1 MEAGNRDPIG
11 VYSLTMTPGTR
22 ASEDSKSSGAD
33 VHPSPSAADGRRGR
47 ALVIAGRILLLLVAA
62 QALVAAFA
70 LARARDRDRDR
81 AEQTSTERYVCP
93 MHPEVVSRVPGEC
106 PICRMALERVA
117 AAEKGPPPDAQN
129 GLVDVAKRRVVTQLV
144 RAPAWLAADGA
155 VTAVLH
161 KDDLVG
167 LAPGEH
173 ALFFGTA
180 TPGAGIPVHLSSDH
194 PSPWD
199 ASTVQ
204 VPFRIDRTAPSKKE
218 DTGWLELA
226 PRPRELLVVPSSA
239 VLYSGAGAYVLAA
252 PPGGHA
258 FTRRPVDIGRIL
270 DSGYAAGLSGD
281 HFGAIVVLSGLQEG
295 EQVVVGDAFFLDAE
309 RRLQA
314 AQGNPA
320 EVVQ

>member
-1 MEAGNRDPIG
+1 M
-11 VYSLTMTPGTR
+11 YLL
-22 ASEDSKSSGAD
+22 
-33 VHPSPSAADGRRGR
+33 PSAADGRRGR
-47 ALVIAGRILLLLVAA
+47 ALVIAGRLLLLLVAA
-62 QALVAAFA
+62 LALVSAFA
-70 LARARDRDRDR
+70 LARARDRDRAR
-81 AEQTSTERYVCP
+81 AEESSTERYVCP

-106 PICRMALERVA
+106 PICRMALEHA
-117 AAEKGPPPDAQN
+117 GATGKGPPAAARS
-129 GLVDVAKRRVVTQLV
+129 GVVDVARRQVVTQLV
-144 RAPAWLAADGA
+144 RAPAWLADRA

-161 KDDLVG
+161 RDDLVG
-167 LAPGEH
+167 LVSGER
-173 ALFFGTA
+173 ALFFGTT
-180 TPGAGIPVHLSSDH
+180 TPGAGTPVHLSPDH

-204 VPFRIDRTAPSKKE
+204 VHFQIDRMVPTTKE

-239 VLYSGAGAYVLAA
+239 VLYSGEGAYVLAA
-252 PPGGHA
+252 PPNSHR

-281 HFGAIVVLSGLQEG
+281 HFGAIVVLSGLEEG
-295 EQVVVGDAFFLDAE
+295 EQVVVGNAFFLDAE

-320 EVVQ
+320 EVVP

>member
-1 MEAGNRDPIG
+1 
-11 VYSLTMTPGTR
+11 VYLL
-22 ASEDSKSSGAD
+22 
-33 VHPSPSAADGRRGR
+33 PSAADGRRGR
-47 ALVIAGRILLLLVAA
+47 ALIIAGRLLLLLVAA
-62 QALVAAFA
+62 LALVSAFA
-70 LARARDRDRDR
+70 LARARDRDRAR
-81 AEQTSTERYVCP
+81 AEESSTERYVCP

-106 PICRMALERVA
+106 PICRMALEHA
-117 AAEKGPPPDAQN
+117 GATGKGPPAAARS
-129 GLVDVAKRRVVTQLV
+129 GVVDVARRRVVTQLV
-144 RAPAWLAADGA
+144 RAPAWLADRA

-167 LAPGEH
+167 LVAGER
-173 ALFFGTA
+173 ALFFGTT
-180 TPGAGIPVHLSSDH
+180 TPGAGTPVHLSPDH

-204 VPFRIDRTAPSKKE
+204 VHFQIDRMVPGTKE

-239 VLYSGAGAYVLAA
+239 VLYSGEGAYVLAA
-252 PPGGHA
+252 PPNSHK

-270 DSGYAAGLSGD
+270 DSGYAAGLSSD
-281 HFGAIVVLSGLQEG
+281 HFGAIVVLSGLEEG
-295 EQVVVGDAFFLDAE
+295 EQVVVGNAFFLDAE

-320 EVVQ
+320 EVVP

>member
-1 MEAGNRDPIG
+1 
-11 VYSLTMTPGTR
+11 
-22 ASEDSKSSGAD
+22 
-33 VHPSPSAADGRRGR
+33 VHLLPFAADGRRDGVV
-47 ALVIAGRILLLLVAA
+47 VIAGRLLLLLVAA
-62 QALVAAFA
+62 LALVSAFA
-70 LARARDRDRDR
+70 LARARDQDLAR
-81 AEQTSTERYVCP
+81 AEESSTERYVCP

-106 PICRMALERVA
+106 PICRMALERAGA
-117 AAEKGPPPDAQN
+117 AGKGPPAAARS
-129 GLVDVAKRRVVTQLV
+129 GVVDVARRRVVTQLV
-144 RAPAWLAADGA
+144 RAPAWLADRA

-167 LAPGEH
+167 LTAGER
-173 ALFFGTA
+173 ALFFGT
-180 TPGAGIPVHLSSDH
+180 TSPGAGTPVHLSPDH

-204 VPFRIDRTAPSKKE
+204 VNFQIDRMVPATKE

-239 VLYSGAGAYVLAA
+239 VLYSGEGAYVLAA
-252 PPGGHA
+252 PPHSHT
-258 FTRRPVDIGRIL
+258 FTHRPIDIGRIL

-281 HFGAIVVLSGLQEG
+281 HFGAIVVLSGLEEG

-314 AQGNPA
+314 AQGNAA

>member
-1 MEAGNRDPIG
+1 
-11 VYSLTMTPGTR
+11 
-22 ASEDSKSSGAD
+22 
-33 VHPSPSAADGRRGR
+33 
-47 ALVIAGRILLLLVAA
+47 LLLLVAA
-62 QALVAAFA
+62 LALVAAFA
-70 LARARDRDRDR
+70 LARARDRDRAR
-81 AEQTSTERYVCP
+81 AEQISTERYVCP
-93 MHPEVVSRVPGEC
+93 MHPEVVSRVPGDC
-106 PICRMALERVA
+106 PICRMALERVG
-117 AAEKGPPPDAQN
+117 AAEKGPSAAAHN
-129 GLVDVAKRRVVTQLV
+129 GVVEVVKRRVVTQLV
-144 RAPAWLAADGA
+144 RAPAWIAKGGA

-173 ALFFGTA
+173 ALFLGTA
-180 TPGAGIPVHLSSDH
+180 TPGAGTPVHLSSDP

-204 VPFRIDRTAPSKKE
+204 IHFQIDWTAPATKE

-252 PPGGHA
+252 PPGGHT

-295 EQVVVGDAFFLDAE
+295 EKVVVGDTFFLDAE

-320 EVVQ
+320 EVMQ

>member
-1 MEAGNRDPIG
+1 
-11 VYSLTMTPGTR
+11 MTPSTK

-33 VHPSPSAADGRRGR
+33 VPLPPSAAGGRRGR
-47 ALVIAGRILLLLVAA
+47 VLVIAGRILLLLVAA
-62 QALVAAFA
+62 LALVAAFA
-70 LARARDRDRDR
+70 LARARDRDR
-81 AEQTSTERYVCP
+81 AWVEQSSTERYVCP

-106 PICRMALERVA
+106 PICRMALERVGAAGKGPSA
-117 AAEKGPPPDAQN
+117 AAHN
-129 GLVDVAKRRVVTQLV
+129 GVVDVVKRRVVTQLV
-144 RAPAWLAADGA
+144 RAPAWLAADGT

-173 ALFFGTA
+173 ALFLGTA
-180 TPGAGIPVHLSSDH
+180 TPGAGTPVHPSSDP

-199 ASTVQ
+199 ASTIQ
-204 VPFRIDRTAPSKKE
+204 VHFQLDRTASATKE

-295 EQVVVGDAFFLDAE
+295 EKVVVGDTFFLDAE

>member
-1 MEAGNRDPIG
+1 MHSP
-11 VYSLTMTPGTR
+11 
-22 ASEDSKSSGAD
+22 
-33 VHPSPSAADGRRGR
+33 PSVDDGRRGR

-62 QALVAAFA
+62 LALVSAFA
-70 LARARDRDRDR
+70 LAHARDRDRAR
-81 AEQTSTERYVCP
+81 AEQSSTERYVCP

-106 PICRMALERVA
+106 PICRMALERAFA
-117 AAEKGPPPDAQN
+117 AGKGASAAAQN
-129 GLVDVAKRRVVTQLV
+129 GVVDVARRRLVTQLV
-144 RAPAWLAADGA
+144 RAPAWLARDGA

-167 LAPGEH
+167 VAPGEH

-180 TPGAGIPVHLSSDH
+180 APGAGTPVHLSSDP

-204 VPFRIDRTAPSKKE
+204 VHFQIDRRSPVTKE
-218 DTGWLELA
+218 ETGWLQLA
-226 PRPRELLVVPSSA
+226 PRPRDLLVVPSSA

-252 PPGGHA
+252 PPSGRT
-258 FTRRPVDIGRIL
+258 FTSRAVEIGRIL
-270 DSGYAAGLSGD
+270 DSGYVAGLSGD
-281 HFGAIVVLSGLQEG
+281 HFGAIVVLSGLEEG
-295 EQVVVGDAFFLDAE
+295 EQVVAGDTFFLDAE

-320 EVVQ
+320 EVMQ

>member
-1 MEAGNRDPIG
+1 MH
-11 VYSLTMTPGTR
+11 LL
-22 ASEDSKSSGAD
+22 
-33 VHPSPSAADGRRGR
+33 PSAADGRRSG
-47 ALVIAGRILLLLVAA
+47 ALVIAGRLLLLLVAA
-62 QALVAAFA
+62 LALVSAFA
-70 LARARDRDRDR
+70 LARARDRDLAR
-81 AEQTSTERYVCP
+81 AEESSTEHYVCP

-106 PICRMALERVA
+106 PICRMALERAGATGKEPPA
-117 AAEKGPPPDAQN
+117 AARN
-129 GLVDVAKRRVVTQLV
+129 GVVDVARRRVVTQLV
-144 RAPAWLAADGA
+144 RAPAWLADRV

-161 KDDLVG
+161 QDDLVG
-167 LAPGEH
+167 LAAGER
-173 ALFFGTA
+173 ALFFGTT
-180 TPGAGIPVHLSSDH
+180 TPGAGTPVHLSPDR

-204 VPFRIDRTAPSKKE
+204 VHFQLDRMVPATNE

-239 VLYSGAGAYVLAA
+239 VLYSGEGAYVLAA
-252 PPGGHA
+252 PPNGHR
-258 FTRRPVDIGRIL
+258 FTRRLVDIGKIL

-281 HFGAIVVLSGLQEG
+281 HFGAIVVLSGLEEG
-295 EQVVVGDAFFLDAE
+295 EQIVVGNAFFLDAE

>member
-1 MEAGNRDPIG
+1 
-11 VYSLTMTPGTR
+11 LL
-22 ASEDSKSSGAD
+22 
-33 VHPSPSAADGRRGR
+33 PSAADGRRSG
-47 ALVIAGRILLLLVAA
+47 ALVIAGRLLLLLVAA
-62 QALVAAFA
+62 LALVSAFA
-70 LARARDRDRDR
+70 LARARDRDLAR
-81 AEQTSTERYVCP
+81 AEESSTERYVCP

-106 PICRMALERVA
+106 PICRMALEHA
-117 AAEKGPPPDAQN
+117 GATGKGPPAAARS
-129 GLVDVAKRRVVTQLV
+129 GVVDVARRRVVTQLV
-144 RAPAWLAADGA
+144 RAPAWLADRA

-167 LAPGEH
+167 LVAGER
-173 ALFFGTA
+173 ALFFGTT
-180 TPGAGIPVHLSSDH
+180 TPGAGTPVHLSPDH

-204 VPFRIDRTAPSKKE
+204 VHFQIDRMVPTTKE

-239 VLYSGAGAYVLAA
+239 VLYSGEGAYVLAA
-252 PPGGHA
+252 PPNSHR

-281 HFGAIVVLSGLQEG
+281 HFGAIVVLSGLEEG

>member
-1 MEAGNRDPIG
+1 MNER
-11 VYSLTMTPGTR
+11 TP
-22 ASEDSKSSGAD
+22 ASEESGSSEAE
-33 VHPSPSAADGRRGR
+33 VHLPASAGDGRRGR

-62 QALVAAFA
+62 LALVWAFA
-70 LARARDRDRDR
+70 LARARDRDRAR
-81 AEQTSTERYVCP
+81 AEQSSTERYVCP

-106 PICRMALERVA
+106 PICRMALERASATGKGASA
-117 AAEKGPPPDAQN
+117 AAQN
-129 GLVDVAKRRVVTQLV
+129 GVVDVARRRVVTQLV
-144 RAPAWLAADGA
+144 RAPAWLARGGA

-167 LAPGEH
+167 LMPGEH
-173 ALFFGTA
+173 ALFLGTG
-180 TPGAGIPVHLSSDH
+180 TPGAGTSVHLSSDP

-204 VPFRIDRTAPSKKE
+204 VHFQLDRMAPVTKE

-252 PPGGHA
+252 PPGGRT
-258 FTRRPVDIGRIL
+258 FTRRPIDIGRIL

-281 HFGAIVVLSGLQEG
+281 HFGAIVVLSGLEEG
-295 EQVVVGDAFFLDAE
+295 EQVVVADTFFLDAE

-320 EVVQ
+320 EVTQ

>member
-1 MEAGNRDPIG
+1 
-11 VYSLTMTPGTR
+11 L
-22 ASEDSKSSGAD
+22 
-33 VHPSPSAADGRRGR
+33 SPSAADGRPGR
-47 ALVIAGRILLLLVAA
+47 ALVIAGRILLLLLATL
-62 QALVAAFA
+62 ALVAAFA
-70 LARARDRDRDR
+70 LADARDRDRAR
-81 AEQTSTERYVCP
+81 AEQSSTERYVCP
-93 MHPEVVSRVPGEC
+93 MHPEVISRVPGEC
-106 PICRMALERVA
+106 PICRMALERVG
-117 AAEKGPPPDAQN
+117 AAEKVPPAAAQN
-129 GLVDVAKRRVVTQLV
+129 GVVDVAKRRVVTQLV
-144 RAPAWLAADGA
+144 RAPAWLAKGGA
-155 VTAVLH
+155 ATAVLH
-161 KDDLVG
+161 KDDLIG

-180 TPGAGIPVHLSSDH
+180 APGAGTPVHLSSD
-194 PSPWD
+194 PPRPWD

-204 VPFRIDRTAPSKKE
+204 AHFQIERTAPATSE

-239 VLYSGAGAYVLAA
+239 VLYSGEGAYVLAA
-252 PPGGHA
+252 PAGGHT

-281 HFGAIVVLSGLQEG
+281 HFGAIVVLSGLHEG
-295 EQVVVGDAFFLDAE
+295 EQVVVSDTFFLDAE

>member
-1 MEAGNRDPIG
+1 MH
-11 VYSLTMTPGTR
+11 LL
-22 ASEDSKSSGAD
+22 
-33 VHPSPSAADGRRGR
+33 PSAADGRRDGVV
-47 ALVIAGRILLLLVAA
+47 VIAGRLLLLLVAA
-62 QALVAAFA
+62 LALVSAFA
-70 LARARDRDRDR
+70 LARARDRDLAR
-81 AEQTSTERYVCP
+81 AEESSTERYVCP

-106 PICRMALERVA
+106 PICRMALERAGA
-117 AAEKGPPPDAQN
+117 AGKGPPAAARS
-129 GLVDVAKRRVVTQLV
+129 GVVDVARRRVVTQLV
-144 RAPAWLAADGA
+144 RAPAWLADRA

-167 LAPGEH
+167 LTAGER
-173 ALFFGTA
+173 ALFFGT
-180 TPGAGIPVHLSSDH
+180 TSPGAGTPVHLSPDH

-204 VPFRIDRTAPSKKE
+204 VHFQLDRMVPATNE

-239 VLYSGAGAYVLAA
+239 VLYSGEGAYVLAA
-252 PPGGHA
+252 PPEGHR

-270 DSGYAAGLSGD
+270 DSGYAAGLSSD
-281 HFGAIVVLSGLQEG
+281 HFGAIVVLSGLEEG
-295 EQVVVGDAFFLDAE
+295 EQVVVGSTFFLDAE

-320 EVVQ
+320 EVVP

>member
-1 MEAGNRDPIG
+1 MNER
-11 VYSLTMTPGTR
+11 TP
-22 ASEDSKSSGAD
+22 ASEESGSSEAE
-33 VHPSPSAADGRRGR
+33 VHLPASAGDGRRGR

-62 QALVAAFA
+62 LALVSAFA
-70 LARARDRDRDR
+70 LARARDRDRSR
-81 AEQTSTERYVCP
+81 AEQSSTERYVCP

-106 PICRMALERVA
+106 PICRMALERASA
-117 AAEKGPPPDAQN
+117 AGKGPSAAAQN
-129 GLVDVAKRRVVTQLV
+129 GVVDVARRRVVTQLV
-144 RAPAWLAADGA
+144 RAPAWLAEGGA

-167 LAPGEH
+167 VAPGEH

-180 TPGAGIPVHLSSDH
+180 TPGAGTPVHLSSES
-194 PSPWD
+194 PRPWD

-204 VPFRIDRTAPSKKE
+204 VRFEVDHSAPAKE
-218 DTGWLELA
+218 TTGWLQLA

-252 PPGGHA
+252 PPSGHT
-258 FTRRPVDIGRIL
+258 FTRRAVEPGRIL
-270 DSGYAAGLSGD
+270 DSGYVAGLSGD
-281 HFGAIVVLSGLQEG
+281 HFGAIVVLSGLEEG
-295 EQVVVGDAFFLDAE
+295 EQVVVGDTFFLDAE

-320 EVVQ
+320 EVMQ